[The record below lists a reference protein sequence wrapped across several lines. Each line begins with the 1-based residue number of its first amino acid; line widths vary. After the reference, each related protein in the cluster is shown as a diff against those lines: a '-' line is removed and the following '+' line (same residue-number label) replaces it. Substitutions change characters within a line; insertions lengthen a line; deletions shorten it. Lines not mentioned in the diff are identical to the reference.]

1 LILGGGIPRLVTA
14 CLVLLAG
21 CSPLEVAACTEIGAP
36 SGVNVTVEKEI
47 AEQVRSVVLTICDA
61 GDCQDHPVELIPGSD
76 SVDQGCTG
84 PGSDAACSATAVPNG
99 SKVGFL
105 QAELQAAKLEISALV
120 VRTGKPQK
128 LSPIEVEAK
137 ATFPNGP
144 NCPAG
149 GNQTKITIG
158 AEGLRA

>member
-1 LILGGGIPRLVTA
+1 MRAVRYPGLGAA

-21 CSPLEVAACTEIGAP
+21 CSPVEVPACTEIGAP
-36 SGVNVTVEKEI
+36 SGVNVTVEKEV
-47 AEQVRSVVLTICDA
+47 AKQVRSVILTICHQ
-61 GDCQDHPVELIPGSD
+61 GDCQDHPVQLIPGSD

-84 PGSDAACSATAVPNG
+84 SGPDAACSATAAPNG
-99 SKVGFL
+99 SKVGFV
-105 QAELQAAKLEISALV
+105 QVELPSAKLKVSAMV
-120 VRTGKPQK
+120 IRTGTPHK

-137 ATFPNGP
+137 TTYPNGP

-158 AEGLRA
+158 PEGLRA

>member
-1 LILGGGIPRLVTA
+1 MWAVRCRGLVAA

-21 CSPLEVAACTEIGAP
+21 CSPLEGAACTEIGAP

-47 AEQVRSVVLTICDA
+47 AELVRSVILTICHE
-61 GDCQDHPVELIPGSD
+61 GDCQDHPVELIPGSN

-84 PGSDAACSATAVPNG
+84 PGPDAACSATAAPNG
-99 SKVGFL
+99 SKVGFV
-105 QAELQAAKLEISALV
+105 QVELPSAKLKVSAMV
-120 VRTGKPQK
+120 IRTGKPQK

-137 ATFPNGP
+137 TTYPNGP

-158 AEGLRA
+158 PEGLRA

>member
-1 LILGGGIPRLVTA
+1 MWAARYRGLGAA
-14 CLVLLAG
+14 CLVLLAD

-84 PGSDAACSATAVPNG
+84 RGPDAVCSATALPNG
-99 SKVGFL
+99 SKLGFVQVAL
-105 QAELQAAKLEISALV
+105 PPAKLKISAMVIRL
-120 VRTGKPQK
+120 GKPQE

-137 ATFPNGP
+137 ATHPNGP

-158 AEGLRA
+158 ADGLRA

>member
-1 LILGGGIPRLVTA
+1 MWGVRYRGLVAA
-14 CLVLLAG
+14 CLGLLAG

-36 SGVNVTVEKEI
+36 SGLNVTVDREI
-47 AEQVRSVVLTICDA
+47 AEQVRSVMLTVCHA

-84 PGSDAACSATAVPNG
+84 RGPDAACSATAVPNG
-99 SKVGFL
+99 SKLGFVQVAL
-105 QAELQAAKLEISALV
+105 PPAKLKISALV
-120 VRTGKPQK
+120 IRTGKPQK
-128 LSPIEVEAK
+128 LGPIEVGAK
-137 ATFPNGP
+137 ATYPNGP

-158 AEGLRA
+158 PEGLRA

>member
-1 LILGGGIPRLVTA
+1 MWAARYRGLGAA

-36 SGVNVTVEKEI
+36 SGVNVTVEREVAK
-47 AEQVRSVVLTICDA
+47 QVRSVILTICHD
-61 GDCQDHPVELIPGSD
+61 GDCQDHPDDLIPGSD

-84 PGSDAACSATAVPNG
+84 SALDAACSATAAPNG
-99 SKVGFL
+99 SKLGFV
-105 QAELQAAKLEISALV
+105 QADLPSAKLKISATV
-120 VRTGKPQK
+120 IRTGKPHR
-128 LSPIEVEAK
+128 LSPIEVEAQ
-137 ATFPNGP
+137 ATYPNGP

-158 AEGLRA
+158 VEGLRA

>member
-1 LILGGGIPRLVTA
+1 VGYRGLVTA

-99 SKVGFL
+99 SKVGFV
-105 QAELQAAKLEISALV
+105 QAELRAAKLKISATV
-120 VRTGKPQK
+120 SGTGNPQK
-128 LSPIEVEAK
+128 LSPIEVEAR

-149 GNQTKITIG
+149 GKQTKITIG